1 MPFRKALKRDEWE
14 MSMRANEIAEEWKNI
29 RSSGGQVSFSEN
41 DAA

>member
-14 MSMRANEIAEEWKNI
+14 MGERAREIAEEWKSV
-29 RSSGGQVSFSEN
+29 RSAGGHVSFGEN